1 MKPKILL
8 VNPPIY
14 DFTAYDFWL
23 KPYGLMRA
31 GGRLRSAGELYLF
44 DYLDRLH
51 PDFDR
56 DGKIRTDS
64 WGRGAYPA
72 QRIDKPACYKT
83 IRRYYRR
90 FGISRDIFQQYLTQK
105 GPFDVVLIGTVM
117 TYWYP
122 GVREVI
128 EDVRRF
134 SPAAKIVL
142 GGFYATACRT
152 HAQSLGADV
161 VLGGDDFDA
170 LGESLGVDICRDYQL
185 PVWELYDRLNVGIL
199 KLTGGCPF
207 ACSYCYVPQSGVPFA
222 VRPLD
227 QCIAELTQLIDRGA
241 ENIAFYDDALLFRPE
256 LVFIPFLKAVIE
268 KGIKVNFH
276 TPNALHA
283 RFVTDEIAGLMVQ
296 AGFKTF
302 YLGFESH
309 NEAFHQQTGSG
320 KVVSHELAQAVRHL
334 KNAGATP
341 ETIVAYEILGHP
353 RADMQ
358 QLEESMKFASG
369 LGIRIMLSDFSP
381 VPGTP
386 DGELCAD
393 LLDLPEPLNHNKAV
407 YPVLALGTEK
417 IDFYKEFCRKLNKK
431 RQKYPFT
438 DIY

>member
-14 DFTAYDFWL
+14 DFTAYDFWM
-23 KPYGLMRA
+23 KPYGLMQA
-31 GGRLRSAGELYLF
+31 GGRLRSVGELSLF

-56 DGKIRTDS
+56 SGKIRTDS

-72 QRIDKPACYKT
+72 TRIDKPACYKT

-90 FGISRDIFQQYLTQK
+90 FGIGREIFQQYLAER
-105 GPFDVVLIGTVM
+105 GAFDVVLIGTVM

-134 SPAAKIVL
+134 CPDAKIVL
-142 GGFYATACRT
+142 GGFYATACRA

-170 LGESLGVDICRDYQL
+170 LDERLGADICRDYQL
-185 PVWELYDRLNVGIL
+185 PAWELYDRLNVGIM
-199 KLTGGCPF
+199 KLTRGCPF
-207 ACSYCYVPQSGVPFA
+207 ACSYCYVPQSGAKFS

-227 QCIAELTQLIDRGA
+227 HCLAELHQLIDLGV

-256 LVFIPFLKAVIE
+256 LVFIPFLKNIIE
-268 KGIKVNFH
+268 QGITVNFH

-283 RFVTDEIAGLMVQ
+283 RFVTEDIARLMVQ

-309 NEAFHQQTGSG
+309 SEAFHEETGSG
-320 KVVSHELAQAVRHL
+320 KVVSHELAQAVHYL
-334 KNAGATP
+334 TSAGAAP
-341 ETIVAYEILGHP
+341 NEIVAYEILGHP
-353 RADMQ
+353 RADLQ
-358 QLEESMKFASG
+358 QLEESMRFVNG

-386 DGELCAD
+386 DGNLCAE
-393 LLDLPEPLNHNKAV
+393 LLDLSEPLNHNKAV

-417 IDFYKEFCRKLNKK
+417 IDFYKELCRKLNKNQLK
-431 RQKYPFT
+431 KHFRG
-438 DIY
+438 IN